1 MAEQNPIKYSD
12 LISPDDSISK
22 LIGELENLQQT
33 YVDMTNAIKA
43 QASSVAASLK
53 TVSGA
58 TVQGQQTMRNA
69 ASEADRLAKA
79 ERDLAFARSETA
91 KKIQELKMA
100 QQEEN
105 RMTKLQIILN
115 NTAEGSYAHL
125 SAQYSLNKIAL
136 NKMTAAERENVP
148 EAKKLEEETRAIYEE
163 MKRLQEATGKYSLNV
178 GNYANSITSAI
189 GVDQKWLKGMQDIAS
204 LTEGGLT
211 QGIKTAGAAVT
222 TFGKSLLALLANP
235 IVLTIAAITAA
246 FMALA
251 KGIST
256 SEENTNALS
265 RIMAPFK
272 RVLEGV
278 LNVIQNIATGVL
290 KVVEGFENLAMGA
303 SRLMERLPL
312 VGSAFKKVND
322 ELQKSIDLERE
333 RQQLQKDG
341 RKLTKED
348 AKMQYEV
355 AVLRRKAQETDD
367 PKERAAYLS
376 KAVAKERQM
385 SDNRVSYIKRE
396 LAVLKEKA
404 RQSQN
409 DSALNDEIARK
420 EAELWNARTQ
430 AETRSLRMVR
440 QIATANKQMNAG
452 SGGKST
458 GGGRSEVDL
467 AKQQLEETRKLED
480 ARIALIDDAN
490 MRERMT
496 ILASYDRKIEDLK
509 GSEQYIRDMTV
520 LLEQQ
525 KQQKLAE
532 LLEKEAQ
539 QQREAEKK
547 DLDARLKA
555 TDDMMKKREQAIR
568 EGEQAIARQYE
579 LETSYADLEQN
590 ENKKTDMRLKAEK
603 KRLEALLDLYQKDGK
618 ILTDAE
624 VQTIKNSIAAVDQE
638 IEKNTKGRDLYD
650 ILGFEFN
657 DEQKQAL
664 SDAFSFAIDQVNAYM
679 DAVVRAAERKVEI
692 ANGEVENAKRVLDAE
707 LEARSKGYAS
717 NVAEAQKELEMAK
730 KNQQKALQ
738 EQRRAQKAQQDIDT
752 AVQTSSL
759 ITATAN
765 IWKSFSG
772 TGPWGIAAAIAAIA
786 TMWGSFTAAKI
797 KAAQVTK
804 SSEEEYG
811 EGTVELLQGGSH
823 QSGRDVDLGT
833 KPDGTR
839 RRAEGGEFFA
849 VINKRNSRK
858 YRREIPKVINSL
870 NDGTFAQ
877 KYTTEKV
884 DGKNR
889 VIISKIDEVTNRHH
903 VYNEEN
909 ILNRNLFDNEH
920 TTNYREDFRS
930 HGISKHQHERNIR
943 EKDITKLITL
953 HPEFIVAK
961 GGGVEVEKY
970 QRAYDDGGMSVNVQG
985 HTPDLRGLSEDVRQ
999 IREQGER
1006 SSSFDAN
1013 GNEIVQYKNLRR
1025 LIRQ

>member
-69 ASEADRLAKA
+69 ASEADKLAKA

-211 QGIKTAGAAVT
+211 QGLKTAGAAVT

-341 RKLTKED
+341 RKLTKEE

-409 DSALNDEIARK
+409 DSAMNDEIARK

-452 SGGKST
+452 SGGKTSA
-458 GGGRSEVDL
+458 GGGKSEVDL

-568 EGEQAIARQYE
+568 DGEQAIARQYE

-590 ENKKTDMRLKAEK
+590 ENKKTDMRLKAER

-679 DAVVRAAERKVEI
+679 DAVVQAAERKVEI

-738 EQRRAQKAQQDIDT
+738 EQRRAQKAQQAIDT
-752 AVQTSSL
+752 AVQASSL

-849 VINKRNSRK
+849 VINKRNSR
-858 YRREIPKVINSL
+858 RFRNVIPDVVNSL

-877 KYTTEKV
+877 KY
-884 DGKNR
+884 
-889 VIISKIDEVTNRHH
+889 
-903 VYNEEN
+903 
-909 ILNRNLFDNEH
+909 
-920 TTNYREDFRS
+920 
-930 HGISKHQHERNIR
+930 
-943 EKDITKLITL
+943 
-953 HPEFIVAK
+953 
-961 GGGVEVEKY
+961 
-970 QRAYDDGGMSVNVQG
+970 QRAYDDGGLSVNVEG
-985 HTPDLRGLSEDVRQ
+985 NAPDLRSLSDDVRM